1 MSRRKLRYVPMNAT
15 LLRNGTNMSDGYT
28 TNLIDLADVSEM
40 REEDIAALS
49 RMIAFARNSA
59 EDLKLESTVYCL
71 TMALQS
77 LHQQLRH
84 EAQDELN
91 THDKKEPAPAR
102 H

>member
-1 MSRRKLRYVPMNAT
+1 
-15 LLRNGTNMSDGYT
+15 MSDTRT
-28 TNLIDLADVSEM
+28 TNSIDLADVSDM
-40 REEDIAALS
+40 RDDDIAALA

-59 EDLKLESTVYCL
+59 EDLQLESTVYCL

-84 EAQDELN
+84 EVHDEVN
-91 THDKKEPAPAR
+91 APEKHEPALSR